1 MPLRSNRTYR
11 RQAYKSGSVF
21 SVGPTTARYVV
32 LILLAV
38 FSLLF
43 LIESAQGSNGLLQ
56 LRNLENQKT
65 DLDKQMTTL
74 QVNASRLQSLQN
86 LSQSAASQGLVPVSS
101 AADTIT
107 VPAPSSPA
115 K

>member
-1 MPLRSNRTYR
+1 MSLRTTTYR

-21 SVGPTTARYVV
+21 SVGPTTARYLI

-43 LIESAQGSNGLLQ
+43 LIESAQGSSGLLQ

-65 DLDKQMTTL
+65 DLNKELTTL
-74 QVNASRLQSLQN
+74 QVNASRLQSLQTLN
-86 LSQSAASQGLVPVSS
+86 QSATTQGLVPVSGS
-101 AADTIT
+101 ADTIT
-107 VPAPSSPA
+107 VPPTATA